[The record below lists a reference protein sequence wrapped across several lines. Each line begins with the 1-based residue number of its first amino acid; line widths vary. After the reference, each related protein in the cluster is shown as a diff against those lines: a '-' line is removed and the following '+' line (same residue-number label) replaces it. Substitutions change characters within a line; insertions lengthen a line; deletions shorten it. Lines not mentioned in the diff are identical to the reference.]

1 MGPDPCFTPLAP
13 MMSPTVWCSMFKDK
27 EKHQLTDGH
36 VGCEGVNLFLEHG
49 WPP

>member
-1 MGPDPCFTPLAP
+1 
-13 MMSPTVWCSMFKDK
+13 MFKDK

-49 WPP
+49 WLASLEASKRKSGLKRE